1 VTTATE
7 RYQSIDAVRGFAVLG
22 ILLMNIVGMGLPT
35 FAYISPTYWGGH
47 EGANLWAWA
56 INFVLTDGKMRG
68 LFTMLFGA
76 SMLLIADRA
85 EGRRPGPAA
94 THYRRVWWLFVI
106 GMIHAYFLFFGDIL
120 VTYAI
125 AGALIFP
132 LRRLGPKALIGLGAA
147 VLVALLAKDF
157 AEISY
162 LKAIQAAMAA
172 GTTDASQISLWNEV
186 QLLLNA
192 PRAMGEE
199 EVRLMRGGFLEAL
212 QARGQAAWIV
222 QSQFM
227 PVEEIPEAVGQ
238 MLIGAGLFRTGFFTL
253 GWSSRAYGALIA
265 IGYLVGA
272 PLTAWLAWS
281 MVRVDFEP
289 VQRHWFEVLGAGPRP
304 FIALA
309 HASLLMLVVRAGA
322 LKGLMNRLEAAGR
335 MAFSNYLMTS
345 IITSFVFCGYGL
357 GLYGQLERAELYW
370 VVLGVWAFIL
380 LWSRPWLARFHYGP
394 FEWLWRSL
402 VMWKRQ
408 PFVKR

>member
-1 VTTATE
+1 MTTTTE
-7 RYQSIDAVRGFAVLG
+7 RYRSIDAVRGFAVLG

-35 FAYISPTYWGGH
+35 FAYVSPTYWGGH

-56 INFVLTDGKMRG
+56 INFVLSDGKMRG

-76 SMLLIADRA
+76 SMQLIADRA
-85 EGRRPGPAA
+85 EGRTPGPAA

-106 GMIHAYFLFFGDIL
+106 GMIHAYVLFFGDIL

-132 LRRLGPKALIGLGAA
+132 LRRLGAKMLIGVGAA
-147 VLVALLAKDF
+147 VLLALLAKDF

-162 LKAIQAAMAA
+162 LKTIQAAMAA
-172 GTTDASQISLWNEV
+172 GAADAQQTSLWNEV

-192 PRAMGEE
+192 PHAMGEQ

-212 QARGQAAWIV
+212 QSRGQAAWIV
-222 QSQFM
+222 QTQFM
-227 PVEEIPEAVGQ
+227 PTEEIPEAIGQ
-238 MLIGAGLFRTGFFTL
+238 MLIGAGLFRLGFFTL
-253 GWSSRAYGALIA
+253 GWSSRAYGAMIA
-265 IGYLVGA
+265 AGYLVGA

-281 MVRVDFEP
+281 MVQIDFEP
-289 VQRHWFEVLGAGPRP
+289 VQRRWLEVLGAGPRP

-309 HASLLMLVVRAGA
+309 HASVLMLIVRAGA
-322 LKGLMNRLEAAGR
+322 LKGLVNRLEAAGR

-357 GLYGQLERAELYW
+357 GLYGQLERAELYG
-370 VVLGVWAFIL
+370 VVLGVWVFIL
-380 LWSRPWLARFHYGP
+380 LWSKPWLARFHYGP